1 VIFPSIRIALLAVC
15 AIPFIYYGIAI
26 FSCLRFF
33 RSAKSESNGFQ
44 PPVSNLKPVRG
55 LDPEA
60 YENFASFCRQDYPDY
75 EIVFCVGDADD
86 PAMPVLE
93 QLKREFPN
101 TQIRIVIGSGR
112 NGTNDKVAKLARLV
126 EEARFE
132 HLVISDSDVRVEPD
146 YLSKLIAPLEDP
158 SVGAV
163 TCFYVPLSETT
174 WVQRLQ
180 DIGMLSDFYPG
191 ILVAKQLDG
200 VKFALGTTIS
210 TTRRH
215 LHEFGGYPRL
225 ENQPADDLQ
234 VGRLIAEQGHEVV
247 LLPYCISTVPDYQSL
262 RELFFKRL
270 RWITVMRH
278 MRPWGHFGLMFTL
291 GLPWALLAFAVEP
304 AAVIATAYLGGYF
317 VARSFLT
324 LLVGPWGLKQ
334 RGVWAKLAFI
344 PFWDAMATL
353 IWAVSFTRKSIRWRG
368 RDYRIVDGNLVP
380 AMETRTT
387 T

>member
-1 VIFPSIRIALLAVC
+1 LGIC

-26 FSCLRFF
+26 FSCFRFF
-33 RSAKSESNGFQ
+33 RSAKTLPKSFV

-60 YENFASFCRQDYPDY
+60 YENFASFCRQDYPNY
-75 EIVFCVGDADD
+75 EIVFCIGDTAD
-86 PAMPVLE
+86 PAYAVLE
-93 QLKREFPN
+93 QLKRDFPH

-126 EEARFE
+126 DEASYE

-146 YLSKLIAPLEDP
+146 YLTRLVAPLQDP
-158 SVGAV
+158 KVGAV
-163 TCFYVPLSETT
+163 TCFYVPLSETS

-180 DIGMLSDFYPG
+180 DVGMLSDFYPG

-200 VKFALGTTIS
+200 VKFALGTTIA

-215 LHEFGGYPRL
+215 LQGFGGYPRL

-234 VGRLIAEQGHEVV
+234 VGRLIAEQGYEVV
-247 LLPYCISTVPDYQSL
+247 LLPYSVSTVPDYQTL

-278 MRPWGHFGLMFTL
+278 MRPWGHIGLVFTL
-291 GLPWALLAFAVEP
+291 GLPWSLLALAIAPTLAV
-304 AAVIATAYLGGYF
+304 AVAYLGGYMA
-317 VARSFLT
+317 VRSILT
-324 LLVGPWGLKQ
+324 LQVGLLGLRQRSVWG
-334 RGVWAKLAFI
+334 KLALI
-344 PFWDAMATL
+344 PLWDALASL

-380 AMETRTT
+380 AKAAD
-387 T
+387 